1 MHSALDILKCCMI
14 ENVQYKSIIL
24 QKKTLYL
31 HAYYS
36 FGPKDSFR
44 LLGKIQVFQPLE
56 QCVIFQ
62 ASLMLLSGE
71 ITGTRNPI
79 FVNLYQTQPKNW
91 LKLN

>member
-1 MHSALDILKCCMI
+1 MMEDA
-14 ENVQYKSIIL
+14 VL

-36 FGPKDSFR
+36 FNPKDSFR
-44 LLGKIQVFQPLE
+44 LLGKIQLFQPLD

-62 ASLMLLSGE
+62 ASLMLLSGKL
-71 ITGTRNPI
+71 TGTRNPI

>member
-1 MHSALDILKCCMI
+1 MQSALDILKSCMI

-44 LLGKIQVFQPLE
+44 LLGKIQLFQPLE
-56 QCVIFQ
+56 QCVMFQ
-62 ASLMLLSGE
+62 ASLMLLSG
-71 ITGTRNPI
+71 
-79 FVNLYQTQPKNW
+79 QTTST
-91 LKLN
+91 